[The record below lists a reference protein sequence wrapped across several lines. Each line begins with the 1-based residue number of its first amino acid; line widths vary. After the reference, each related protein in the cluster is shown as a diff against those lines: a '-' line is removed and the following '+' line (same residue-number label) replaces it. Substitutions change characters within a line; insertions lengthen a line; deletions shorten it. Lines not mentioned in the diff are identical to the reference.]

1 MRRVRRKRGFTLME
15 ILLVVGILALLAA
28 FVVPNLITAGDQAKI
43 DITKAAIGGNGNIA
57 TALLRYRQDV
67 GVFPETDEGLA
78 ALFEKPSSVDED
90 REGEIWKGPYLE
102 GSPEDLRDP
111 WKREYQYKFPGD
123 VNEKGYDLWSMGPD
137 GKDGTEDDIKNWRE
151 K

>member
-67 GVFPETDEGLA
+67 GTFPETDEGLA
-78 ALFEKPSSVDED
+78 ALFEKPNSVEEE
-90 REGEIWKGPYLE
+90 REGEIWKGAYLE

-111 WKREYQYKFPGD
+111 WKREYQYKCPGD

-137 GKDGTEDDIKNWRE
+137 GKDGTDDDIKNWRE